1 MINDKIP
8 ESPLLQST
16 GDEKLASEYEQ
27 FMKMVCTDIPLP
39 TVTDVTKEYSTKKNA
54 IKSASPHS
62 YHEFN
67 IESNSVED
75 NANIEITL
83 KNFEKAEKLQGSI
96 KSMEESIT
104 SIDSQIQIAENIQI
118 EHTNNNNESE
128 DSKSIP
134 SDWENVRI
142 KVERL
147 SDENTDSRE
156 VKNKKTR
163 KRESSSNSSSSTS
176 SSDSERGKKKKYKKI
191 LSNTSSSDSDSTDSS
206 SSSSSDSSSSDE
218 KRKRKRKKKKADKK
232 RKKARRAA
240 RTKKKRRRKIS
251 TDSSSSDSD
260 ERRKKKRRIKKKKEI
275 KQFDIKSINNGDMST
290 SRSPIMSSPSD
301 RTKILHSTIPKKV
314 KEEAITEDKIRTDQV
329 MSTRRSIPGINIH
342 STERKQRGRRKENKS
357 NEGFMEEWE
366 MDSMIPT
373 QQNDDDTSS
382 QDHIE
387 FGKID
392 SLENEKHRRK
402 RKYSRDNSEQDKDR
416 SSKINEEKLHRGKE
430 RSDEELETKKRKRKE
445 KDIRSSTEFLADWER
460 ESERITQQIIQNEV
474 KFSKKIGKQ
483 KKETWGETDFDILN
497 VPSLTQL
504 EKEVCQKQLLV
515 DEWEVDS
522 LEALSD
528 LNLNKRKSNPST
540 SKKIGKE
547 VRYDKKTDT
556 YIAIEKERA
565 REMKK
570 KQERLCAIRIWEEE
584 QEEGEREEMMLLQQK
599 RKRRKDDWDIEEE
612 SFLCKN
618 NEEIGIHKINNIIGI
633 EKDWTKSNE
642 DTNIKEDST
651 KLAMKLEPITSKRI
665 KKSRWDMGSQ
675 SEEKS
680 DVKDIWEEEYAEWS
694 KINKCEQKLGKTEKT
709 ESYAAEY
716 TESSK
721 SDIIEFHHKKSQNR
735 ELLEKSWTSEEIKS
749 MQVKKIE
756 DISIKNLISTEINKE
771 QIISKKELQNR
782 DQYKNILGLD
792 TNFKEKTIEL
802 YSPSSPALSQKS
814 QVNNL
819 YIVIYYLDIF
829 I

>member
-1 MINDKIP
+1 
-8 ESPLLQST
+8 
-16 GDEKLASEYEQ
+16 
-27 FMKMVCTDIPLP
+27 MKMVCTDIPLP
-39 TVTDVTKEYSTKKNA
+39 TATDVTKEYSTKKNA
-54 IKSASPHS
+54 IKSASPYS

-67 IESNSVED
+67 IESNSVE
-75 NANIEITL
+75 NNTNIEITL
-83 KNFEKAEKLQGSI
+83 KKFEKAEKLQESI
-96 KSMEESIT
+96 KNMEESIP
-104 SIDSQIQIAENIQI
+104 SIDSQIQITENIQI

-147 SDENTDSRE
+147 SDENTESRE
-156 VKNKKTR
+156 VKNKKIR

-176 SSDSERGKKKKYKKI
+176 SSDSEREKKKKHKKI
-191 LSNTSSSDSDSTDSS
+191 LSNSSSSDSDSTDSS

-260 ERRKKKRRIKKKKEI
+260 ERKKKKRRVKKKKET
-275 KQFDIKSINNGDMST
+275 KQFDIKSINGDMST
-290 SRSPIMSSPSD
+290 ITSGSPIISSPSN
-301 RTKILHSTIPKKV
+301 RTKILHSTIPIKKI
-314 KEEAITEDKIRTDQV
+314 KEETVTENKIRTDQI
-329 MSTRRSIPGINIH
+329 MSTRRSIPGINVH
-342 STERKQRGRRKENKS
+342 NTERKQRGRRKENKS

-366 MDSMIPT
+366 MDSIIPI
-373 QQNDDDTSS
+373 QQNDDDVSS
-382 QDHIE
+382 QDHTE

-392 SLENEKHRRK
+392 NLENDKHRRK
-402 RKYSRDNSEQDKDR
+402 RKYSRDNSEQNKDR
-416 SSKINEEKLHRGKE
+416 SSKINEEKLQRGK
-430 RSDEELETKKRKRKE
+430 SDEELETKKRKRKE
-445 KDIRSSTEFLADWER
+445 KDIRSSTEFLTDWER

-474 KFSKKIGKQ
+474 KFSKRLGKQ
-483 KKETWGETDFDILN
+483 KKETWGETDFDTLN

-528 LNLNKRKSNPST
+528 LNLNKRKNNQT
-540 SKKIGKE
+540 ISKKIGKE

-618 NEEIGIHKINNIIGI
+618 NEEIEIHKVNNIVGI

-642 DTNIKEDST
+642 DTNIKENS
-651 KLAMKLEPITSKRI
+651 KLAMKLEPIASKRI

-694 KINKCEQKLGKTEKT
+694 KINKCEQKLGKTEKA
-709 ESYAAEY
+709 ESYATEY
-716 TESSK
+716 PENSAK
-721 SDIIEFHHKKSQNR
+721 SDIEFYHKKSQNR
-735 ELLEKSWTSEEIKS
+735 ELLERSWTSEEIKS
-749 MQVKKIE
+749 MQIKKIE
-756 DISIKNLISTEINKE
+756 DISIKNLISTEIDKE
-771 QIISKKELQNR
+771 QIISTKKELQNR

-814 QVNNL
+814 QVNNNYQVNYL
-819 YIVIYYLDIF
+819 LIVIYYLDIF